1 MGRMKKIASVYI
13 YSVVCKTGSWL
24 KAAVQ
29 HRGANLEEWG
39 GGGGV
44 GWGGREAQEG
54 GDTCIITA
62 DLLCC
67 MAEANIPL

>member
-39 GGGGV
+39 GAGG

-54 GDTCIITA
+54 GATCIITA